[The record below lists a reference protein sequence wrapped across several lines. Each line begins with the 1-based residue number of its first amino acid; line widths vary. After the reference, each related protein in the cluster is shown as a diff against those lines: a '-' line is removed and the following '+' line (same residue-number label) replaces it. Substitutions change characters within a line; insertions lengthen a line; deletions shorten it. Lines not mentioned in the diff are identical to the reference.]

1 MTDTATDGHVE
12 TSSRSRRPGQA
23 ELVLAFALLVLV
35 TQRWSG
41 IRLDDPALQTWST
54 MFVAVVIQSIPF
66 LILGVAIAGA
76 VSALV
81 SQSALDRLLPRNP
94 VLAVPVAGIAGAA
107 LPGCECASVPIAGSL
122 VGRGIAPSAAL
133 TFLLAAPA
141 INPIVL
147 VSTAVAFSGRLDMVG
162 ARFAASLLTSIV
174 VGWVWLARG
183 RSDLLRLRRPLR
195 HDHHGRFESLVDS
208 VRHDLV
214 HAGGFL
220 ILGGAIAASVNTF
233 VPRQVMDAV
242 ADHAVLAV
250 LAMAAF
256 AFVVAMCSEA
266 DAFVAAS
273 MTAFS
278 DTAKLVFMVV
288 GPAVDVKLTALQVG
302 QFGRPFAL
310 RFAPLTF
317 CVAVACAVLMGWCLL

>member
-1 MTDTATDGHVE
+1 M
-12 TSSRSRRPGQA
+12 GQA
-23 ELVLAFALLVLV
+23 EVVLAMALVLV
-35 TQRWSG
+35 VAQRLLG
-41 IRLDDPALQTWST
+41 VRLDHPALETWSA
-54 MFVAVVIQSIPF
+54 MFVAVVIQAVPF
-66 LILGVAIAGA
+66 LVLGVAIAGA
-76 VSALV
+76 VSALA
-81 SQSALDRLLPRNP
+81 SQSALDHLLPRNP
-94 VLAVPVAGIAGAA
+94 VLAVPVAGLAGAA

-147 VSTAVAFSGRLDMVG
+147 VSTSVAFAGRLDMVG
-162 ARFAASLLTSIV
+162 ARFAASLLSSVV
-174 VGWVWLARG
+174 VGWIWLARG

-195 HDHHGRFESLVDS
+195 HDHQGRIQALVESVRHDHHGRIQALVES

-220 ILGGAIAASVNTF
+220 ILGGAFAASVNTF
-233 VPRQVMDAV
+233 VPRQLIDAV
-242 ADHAVLAV
+242 AEQAVLAV
-250 LAMAAF
+250 LAMAVF
-256 AFVVAMCSEA
+256 TFVVAMCSEA

-288 GPAVDVKLTALQVG
+288 GPELFKVFEASG
-302 QFGRPFAL
+302 
-310 RFAPLTF
+310 
-317 CVAVACAVLMGWCLL
+317 C